1 MGRVKSFGLSFTRGI
16 AESLPGTTALHRA
29 TYQNPVG
36 QRMVNPAIKSSS
48 VSFVMKKTLLLTLA
62 TAAITVA
69 FIAVKPAAPLAMNNP
84 AETAA
89 APASVYD
96 FTVKS
101 IDGKD
106 VKLSQYKGKKLLIVN
121 TASECGYTPQYKE
134 LEELYKKHGN
144 KVTVLGFPANN
155 FGGQEPGTEAQIAS
169 FCEKNYGVTFPL
181 FSKLSVKGVDTAP
194 LFKFLADKSR
204 NGAVDNVPTWN
215 FCKYLI
221 DEKGHVLKFYKSDVT
236 PMSAALLADIMK

>member
-1 MGRVKSFGLSFTRGI
+1 
-16 AESLPGTTALHRA
+16 
-29 TYQNPVG
+29 
-36 QRMVNPAIKSSS
+36 
-48 VSFVMKKTLLLTLA
+48 MKKTLLLTLA
-62 TAAITVA
+62 TAATAVA
-69 FIAVKPAAPLAMNNP
+69 FIAAKPATPLAMT
-84 AETAA
+84 ETTA

-134 LEELYKKHGN
+134 LEELYKKHGD

-155 FGGQEPGTEAQIAS
+155 FGGQEPGTEAQIAT

-181 FSKLSVKGVDTAP
+181 FSKVSVKGVDTAP
-194 LFKFLADKSR
+194 LFKFLADKTK
-204 NGAVDNVPTWN
+204 NGAVSDAPNWN
-215 FCKYLI
+215 FCKYLV

-236 PMSAALLADIMK
+236 PLSPALLADIMK